1 MKIAILSRGAQNYAT
16 RRLTEAARSAGH
28 AAHAL
33 DPFGFDLQIG
43 GRGKRIHY
51 EGAPAEDYDVV
62 IPRLSA
68 ATATYGGE
76 VVRHFE
82 LAGVPVVNRA
92 TPIENAR
99 NKFRTLRIL
108 AAHGLP
114 VPPSFTAGSADFLDR
129 AVRETGDYPFLMK
142 PFQGTHGDAFLL
154 LDTRVSLASAVG
166 AMCDLHQD
174 YIIQPFIEESGGCD
188 LRIIVVGGS
197 VIAAMK
203 RIAQTGEFRSNIHRG
218 GSGTS
223 VELPAEC
230 IDTAVR
236 ATTAMNLEVAGV
248 DLLHTSD
255 GPLILEVNPSPGF
268 EEIETVTG
276 IGVAEAIIAFAT
288 EYTEKH
294 KDSEKPSPLMP

>member
-1 MKIAILSRGAQNYAT
+1 MKIAILSRGAQNHST
-16 RRLTEAARSAGH
+16 QRLTEAARSAGH
-28 AAHAL
+28 VAHVL
-33 DPFGFDLQIG
+33 NPFGFDLQIG
-43 GRGKRIHY
+43 GSGKRIYY
-51 EGAPAEDYDVV
+51 EGVPAEDYDVV
-62 IPRLSA
+62 VPRLSA
-68 ATATYGGE
+68 ATAAYGGE

-82 LAGVPVVNRA
+82 WVGIPVINRA
-92 TPIENAR
+92 APIADAR

-108 AAHGLP
+108 AEHGLP
-114 VPPSFTAGSADFLDR
+114 APPSFTAGSADFLDR
-129 AVRETGDYPFLMK
+129 AVSETGDYPFLMK

-154 LDTRVSLASAVG
+154 LDTRVSLTSAVG

-174 YIIQPFIEESGGCD
+174 YIIQPFIKESGGCD

-223 VELPAEC
+223 VELSEQC
-230 IDTAVR
+230 VDTAIR
-236 ATTAMNLEVAGV
+236 AAAAMNLEVAGV

-276 IGVAEAIIAFAT
+276 IRIAEAIIAFAAK
-288 EYTEKH
+288 YSQ
-294 KDSEKPSPLMP
+294 DLRS